1 MSSIEELEKFRT
13 EFEIYIRDKNFNNSL
28 IVELIRSNIY
38 KKLFTFFL
46 EERAEEWIKTSKIND
61 KESHL
66 KALQEYIHAIKNDR
80 GLAKMRI
87 LRYKNFAKKL
97 AKLNKKI

>member
-1 MSSIEELEKFRT
+1 MGIQSISSLEDLEKFRT

-28 IVELIRSNIY
+28 IVELIRSNVY
-38 KKLFTFFL
+38 KQLFTFFL

-66 KALQEYIHAIKNDR
+66 KAL
-80 GLAKMRI
+80 
-87 LRYKNFAKKL
+87 
-97 AKLNKKI
+97 